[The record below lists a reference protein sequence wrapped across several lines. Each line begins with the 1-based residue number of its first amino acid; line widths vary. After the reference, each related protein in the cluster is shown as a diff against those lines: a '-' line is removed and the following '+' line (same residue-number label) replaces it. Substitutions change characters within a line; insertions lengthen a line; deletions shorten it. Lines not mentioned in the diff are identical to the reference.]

1 MNINRKKPTRK
12 TISNYPVI
20 IFDMD
25 GLMIDSEL
33 LQSLSF
39 KAVLK
44 KHGVVVRKKIVQI
57 LGVRVLENLEI
68 MKKKFGIKEDVA
80 SLFREKNEVY
90 DRLLEK
96 KVKPMPGLFRLVELL
111 KKNKFRLS
119 LASSSNYDT
128 IQLVLK
134 KLRLESYFE
143 VVFSGDRVKKGKPDP
158 EIYLKTAEKLK
169 VDPKQCLVLED
180 TLTGVNSAKSAGMKC
195 IAVPNIYTENK
206 DFPKADLRVKSLTN
220 VDIKTI
226 FRVMGEEYLDIV
238 DEQDNLIG
246 RNTRK
251 KVHDEF
257 QIHRGV
263 HVLIINSK
271 GKLLLQ
277 KRSLNKDYYPGF
289 FDISVGAQVVACESY
304 LETAVR
310 EIKEE
315 LGFQPQ
321 KLIKICDYKSYS
333 TRQRENRRLFVCHF
347 EGPFEIDKNEVEFVE
362 FFSPKTIKEEIEGN
376 KKQFTEGFK
385 ISFDR
390 YFKFV
395 NAKN

>member
-1 MNINRKKPTRK
+1 MNKDKFVP
-12 TISNYPVI
+12 NYPVV

-39 KAVLK
+39 KTVLK
-44 KHGVVVRKKIVQI
+44 KHGVVVKKKIVQI
-57 LGVRVLENLEI
+57 LGVRVIENLEI
-68 MKKKFGIKEDVA
+68 MKNKFGIKEDV
-80 SLFREKNEVY
+80 STLFQEKNESY
-90 DRLLEK
+90 NKLLEK
-96 KVKPMPGLFRLVELL
+96 GVESMPGLFNLVKLL
-111 KKNKFRLS
+111 KENNFRMA

-128 IQLVLK
+128 IQHVLK
-134 KLRLESYFE
+134 KLKMKNNFE
-143 VVFSGDRVKKGKPDP
+143 VIFSGDRVKKGKPDP
-158 EIYLKTAEKLK
+158 EIYLKTAKKLK
-169 VDPKQCLVLED
+169 ANTEQCLVFED
-180 TLTGVNSAKSAGMKC
+180 AQTGVSSAKSAGMKC
-195 IAVPNIYTENK
+195 IAVPNIYTKNQ
-206 DFPKADLRVKSLTN
+206 DFSKADLKVRSLMDIN
-220 VDIKTI
+220 IKTI
-226 FRVMGEEYLDIV
+226 FQVMKEEYLDIV

-251 KVHDEF
+251 KVHDDF
-257 QIHRGV
+257 QIHRGAHILV
-263 HVLIINSK
+263 INSK

-289 FDISVGAQVVACESY
+289 FDISVGAQVIACESY
-304 LETAVR
+304 LETAFR

-333 TRQRENRRLFVCHF
+333 KRQKENRRLFFCHF
-347 EGPFEIDKNEVEFVE
+347 EGPFKIDKNEVEFIE

-376 KKQFTEGFK
+376 KKRFTEGFK

-390 YFKFV
+390 YLRFIS
-395 NAKN
+395 AKN